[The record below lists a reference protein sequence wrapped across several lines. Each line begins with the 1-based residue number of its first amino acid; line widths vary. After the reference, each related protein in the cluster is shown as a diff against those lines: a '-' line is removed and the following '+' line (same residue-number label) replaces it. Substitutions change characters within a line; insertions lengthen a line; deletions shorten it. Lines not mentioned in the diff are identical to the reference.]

1 MWYVA
6 LKSAL
11 SSPKRPRYWQRG
23 WKTLSYPINKILQ
36 TCQLSSFESVKGN
49 GNGGFKKQ
57 TNTHFGFSSG
67 PTKLSFFFLRR
78 CKLFSQNLS
87 QHTVSTNNKLKGSL
101 KINAITA
108 TSEALLRQT
117 VRPTICW
124 GRTSDSSKR
133 PVTAQQSS
141 KTVCLFTR
149 LTKYYTVG
157 AGDPALHSGSE
168 FLTLQIEMRSL
179 LWIVSIIMK

>member
-23 WKTLSYPINKILQ
+23 WKTLSAPINKILQ
-36 TCQLSSFESVKGN
+36 TCRLSSFESVKGN
-49 GNGGFKKQ
+49 GNGGLKQ
-57 TNTHFGFSSG
+57 TNKHILDSPQGQQN
-67 PTKLSFFFLRR
+67 FFLRR

-87 QHTVSTNNKLKGSL
+87 QHTVSTNNKLRGSL

-108 TSEALLRQT
+108 TNETLLRQT
-117 VRPTICW
+117 VRATICW
-124 GRTSDSSKR
+124 GRTSHSLGFYFACLLFLKW
-133 PVTAQQSS
+133 PVAAQQSG

-149 LTKYYTVG
+149 L
-157 AGDPALHSGSE
+157 AEFPAL
-168 FLTLQIEMRSL
+168 QIKMRLL